1 MKKFERRGLLAQL
14 QRRILFFNYC
24 CPVKVLRG
32 GGWLKAIPNPTKAG
46 LPVARGKANEGSD
59 TPGDAASPPRAVSA
73 KALKG
78 GSAPGGRWFKGHI
91 SA

>member
-1 MKKFERRGLLAQL
+1 MAEGHPKPDE
-14 QRRILFFNYC
+14 
-24 CPVKVLRG
+24 G
-32 GGWLKAIPNPTKAG
+32 GFACSPGQAT
-46 LPVARGKANEGSD
+46 VGSD
-59 TPGDAASPPRAVSA
+59 TPGNAANPPRAVSA

>member
-1 MKKFERRGLLAQL
+1 MAEGHPKPDE
-14 QRRILFFNYC
+14 
-24 CPVKVLRG
+24 G
-32 GGWLKAIPNPTKAG
+32 GFACSPGQAT
-46 LPVARGKANEGSD
+46 EGSD
-59 TPGDAASPPRAVSA
+59 TPGNAASPPRAVSA

>member
-1 MKKFERRGLLAQL
+1 MLYKLLWL
-14 QRRILFFNYC
+14 SSYYC